1 MKRETWG
8 VFVVALGMIAATA
21 GGLTQIRGLHV
32 LGRPG
37 VKVGPVSIFDEH
49 HNLAA
54 TEGVV
59 LPTNLMDLPSRPLP
73 ITTAELTGLP
83 RDTTFGRMG
92 YGSAADGF
100 QVQLTTVLM
109 GTDHT
114 SIHQPQYCLY
124 AQGWNITNSER
135 IVLRMNRPF
144 AYDIPAVKLT
154 ATRQFL
160 DKNGQA
166 RVLNCLYIYWFVSG
180 DKITAEEGTRLWSIA
195 DALLKKGEIERWA
208 YISYFS
214 ACLPGE
220 ESATLDRLKQFI
232 GASVPEFQTVTGEP
246 IEHLAPTARN

>member
-1 MKRETWG
+1 MKRGKWV

-21 GGLTQIRGLHV
+21 GWLTKIRGMHV

-37 VKVGPVSIFDEH
+37 VRVGPVAIYDEH
-49 HNLAA
+49 TNLVA
-54 TEGVV
+54 TQGVV
-59 LPTNLMDLPSRPLP
+59 LPTNVMGLPSRPLP
-73 ITTAELTGLP
+73 ISTAELAGLP
-83 RDTTFGRMG
+83 GDTTFGRMG

-124 AQGWNITNSER
+124 AQGWNITNAER
-135 IVLRMNRPF
+135 IVLRMDRPF

-160 DKNGQA
+160 GKDGQT
-166 RVLNCLYIYWFVSG
+166 RVRSCLYVYWFVSG
-180 DKITAEEGTRLWSIA
+180 DKITDDEGTRLWSIA
-195 DALLKKGEIERWA
+195 SGLLKKGEIERWA

-214 ACLPGE
+214 TCLPGG
-220 ESATLDRLKQFI
+220 ESAMLDRLKKFI
-232 GASVPEFQTVTGEP
+232 GASAPEFQTVTGRQ
-246 IEHLAPTARN
+246 IEHLAPAARN